1 MKKLFL
7 SLAICGFAGLNAQSI
22 SDYKYIFVPNDFKDF
37 PANKYKLKS
46 QLVSILKTKNY
57 VIIDQADSLP
67 AELQQNSCSFA
78 TAEVENSS
86 SMLRN
91 RVLVKLKDC
100 RNTVVSEFK
109 GMSMDKEYE
118 TGFPD
123 ALKKALVDL
132 PNSNPKEIVA
142 SNSNTITQD
151 TVPSTFLKS
160 ENRIS
165 TNYESV
171 KSNNPAVQNY
181 SNGKVTVQKVQISE
195 DQFIL
200 VSSESPVPY
209 ATFKKTAKNNVYRVT
224 LANGTSTL
232 GYIENNN
239 LVLEIPSG
247 DDFII
252 EIFMKNK

>member
-100 RNTVVSEFK
+100 RNTVVFRK
-109 GMSMDKEYE
+109 
-118 TGFPD
+118 
-123 ALKKALVDL
+123 
-132 PNSNPKEIVA
+132 
-142 SNSNTITQD
+142 
-151 TVPSTFLKS
+151 
-160 ENRIS
+160 
-165 TNYESV
+165 
-171 KSNNPAVQNY
+171 
-181 SNGKVTVQKVQISE
+181 
-195 DQFIL
+195 QF
-200 VSSESPVPY
+200 
-209 ATFKKTAKNNVYRVT
+209 F
-224 LANGTSTL
+224 
-232 GYIENNN
+232 
-239 LVLEIPSG
+239 
-247 DDFII
+247 DDFTGCIWI
-252 EIFMKNK
+252 RQTEYDNLTTISYIGYAGCSFKT